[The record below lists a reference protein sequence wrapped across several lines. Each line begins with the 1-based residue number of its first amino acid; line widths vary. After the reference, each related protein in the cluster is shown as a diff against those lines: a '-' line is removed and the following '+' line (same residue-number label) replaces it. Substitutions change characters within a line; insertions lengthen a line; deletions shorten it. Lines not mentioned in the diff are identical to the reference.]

1 METKTAITA
10 LAALAQGSR
19 LAVFR
24 LLVQAG
30 PAGLAAS
37 KIAEKLE
44 IAPSSL
50 SFHLKELTHA
60 NMVVPTPEGRSVIY
74 AANFATMN
82 ELLNFLTEDCCGGNI
97 CSPVAVKPRRRSTG
111 SNV

>member
-1 METKTAITA
+1 METKLAIAA

-30 PAGLAAS
+30 PAGLAATR
-37 KIAEKLE
+37 IADQLG
-44 IAPSSL
+44 IAPSSM

-60 NMVVPTPEGRSVIY
+60 NVVIPTPEGRSVIY
-74 AANFATMN
+74 TANFATMKQ
-82 ELLNFLTEDCCGGNI
+82 LLNFLTEDCCGGNV
-97 CSPVAVKPRRRSTG
+97 CVSVREPACATTS
-111 SNV
+111 S